1 MQFIIT
7 AHDGDG
13 MLERRMRVRPRHL
26 ENLGKI
32 KGGILCAGG
41 LLDENGRMKGSV
53 LVMEFENRALL
64 EEYLRSEPYLLE
76 HVWEKVEVEPMN
88 VVLLNGKK
96 IGG

>member
-13 MLERRMRVRPRHL
+13 MLERWMQVRPRHL

-53 LVMEFENRALL
+53 LVMETVFRHPKFWRRTRQNR
-64 EEYLRSEPYLLE
+64 
-76 HVWEKVEVEPMN
+76 
-88 VVLLNGKK
+88 
-96 IGG
+96 

>member
-7 AHDGDG
+7 AHDGAG
-13 MLERRMRVRPRHL
+13 TLERRMQVRPRHL

-32 KGGILCAGG
+32 KGRILCAGG

-88 VVLLNGKK
+88 VVLLNGEKV
-96 IGG
+96 GG